1 VILAW
6 LRREGLS
13 FREDASNLNRRYLRN
28 RVRLELLPELAR
40 SYNPQIRSA
49 VWRLMSLLRE
59 DDRLLASQTLKAWE
73 QVGRTLTPDFAS
85 IRVAEFL
92 DLPHGLHKRVLRH
105 TLEKFAGGRE
115 ITSAQ
120 VENLVALARAAKS
133 GGQIK
138 FKEFQAARA
147 GQELHLWRRL
157 PPPDLAVTLVSAPG
171 TFETP
176 DGWRVTLSPTALMA
190 DFPQIAAFGTVYLD
204 AGSIDLPLAV
214 RHFRPGDRFWPQGG
228 PGTRKLQDFLV
239 DRKIPRWLRPHL
251 PLVESRGRIILVA
264 GLALAEPVRLT
275 QDTAKAVSLQIVP
288 AGDYATRVWEILRA
302 WLSQAHPRLA
312 KGGEAPGSGTAPR
325 TNGSRP

>member
-1 VILAW
+1 
-6 LRREGLS
+6 
-13 FREDASNLNRRYLRN
+13 
-28 RVRLELLPELAR
+28 
-40 SYNPQIRSA
+40 
-49 VWRLMSLLRE
+49 
-59 DDRLLASQTLKAWE
+59 
-73 QVGRTLTPDFAS
+73 
-85 IRVAEFL
+85 
-92 DLPHGLHKRVLRH
+92 
-105 TLEKFAGGRE
+105 
-115 ITSAQ
+115 
-120 VENLVALARAAKS
+120 
-133 GGQIK
+133 
-138 FKEFQAARA
+138 
-147 GQELHLWRRL
+147 
-157 PPPDLAVTLVSAPG
+157 
-171 TFETP
+171 
-176 DGWRVTLSPTALMA
+176 MA

-312 KGGEAPGSGTAPR
+312 KGGEAPGSRTAPR
-325 TNGSRP
+325 ANGSRP